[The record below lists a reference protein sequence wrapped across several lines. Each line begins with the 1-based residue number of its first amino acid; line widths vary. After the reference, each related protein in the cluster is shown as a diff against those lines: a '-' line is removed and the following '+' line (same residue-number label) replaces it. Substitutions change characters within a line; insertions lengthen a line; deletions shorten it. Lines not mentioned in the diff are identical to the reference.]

1 MGQREQDGY
10 VQEYMRWA
18 NAGALG
24 LLWLTP
30 VLVALYVYAFRARR
44 RALETLAFQEALP
57 GLVSRREWRRRRLRA
72 GLTVAGLVL
81 LVVAVARPQVGAKMA
96 KVKRKGVD
104 VIVAIDTSESM
115 LARDVAP
122 SRLVAAK
129 DALRGLLGRVQ
140 GDRVGIVAFA
150 GDAFVYCPLTVD
162 YGAAAMFLDSLDTDV
177 IGQPGTAIARAIE
190 CASEAFE
197 AAEHK
202 YKQLVIMTDGEDH
215 EGGELAAAKRAV
227 EDGVQIHVI
236 GVGGL
241 EGEPI
246 PIEDEAGKVSGH
258 KRDRNGEIVLS
269 ELHEQPLKKIAE
281 AGGGVYMRASATGVN
296 VDRIYAQIEAPEGQ
310 VVGTYTFTEYRERYQ
325 WPLGLAIILLAA
337 QAIMGDSRGQMTVGR
352 GQNGRQ

>member
-1 MGQREQDGY
+1 
-10 VQEYMRWA
+10 MRWA
-18 NAGALG
+18 NPDALA

-30 VLVALYVYAFRARR
+30 ALVAVYVYAFRARR
-44 RALETLAFQEALP
+44 RALETLAFADALP
-57 GLVSRREWRRRRLRA
+57 GLVSRREWRQRRLRA
-72 GLTVAGLVL
+72 GLMVAGLVL
-81 LVVAVARPQVGAKMA
+81 LVIAVARPQVGAKMT

-122 SRLVAAK
+122 NRLEAAK
-129 DALRGLLGRVQ
+129 DAVRGLLGRLR

-162 YGAAAMFLDSLDTDV
+162 YGAAAMFLDSLDTQV
-177 IGQPGTAIARAIE
+177 IGLQGTAIAKAIT
-190 CASEAFE
+190 CADDAFK

-215 EGGELAAAKRAV
+215 EGGELAAAKRAA

-246 PIEDEAGKVSGH
+246 PIEDEAGKVTGH
-258 KRDRNGEIVLS
+258 KRDRNGDIVLS
-269 ELHEQPLKKIAE
+269 RLHEQALKKIAE

-310 VVGTYTFTEYRERYQ
+310 VVGTYRFTEYQERYQ
-325 WPLGLAIILLAA
+325 WPLGLALILLAA
-337 QAIMGDSRGQMTVGR
+337 QILIGDNGEQDARSRDWERKAGSER
-352 GQNGRQ
+352 